1 MQIILTLSKCC
12 MCTWKEL
19 CYFGEKCFRNVNEVK
34 LIDNAQVFFI
44 ITNFLATWYSSTTH
58 SCCAHNFYFFFFL
71 HLILDSSYCSV
82 LKFTRFFLLL
92 PHLISIYSHPFY
104 FLISNIIIIICM
116 FLICIFVSSMFLFNT
131 SNVSFW
137 FLNGI
142 LLQIIIFV
150 SFSISS
156 IYLFNFWPFW

>member
-1 MQIILTLSKCC
+1 
-12 MCTWKEL
+12 
-19 CYFGEKCFRNVNEVK
+19 
-34 LIDNAQVFFI
+34 
-44 ITNFLATWYSSTTH
+44 
-58 SCCAHNFYFFFFL
+58 
-71 HLILDSSYCSV
+71 
-82 LKFTRFFLLL
+82 
-92 PHLISIYSHPFY
+92 
-104 FLISNIIIIICM
+104 
-116 FLICIFVSSMFLFNT
+116 MFLFNT